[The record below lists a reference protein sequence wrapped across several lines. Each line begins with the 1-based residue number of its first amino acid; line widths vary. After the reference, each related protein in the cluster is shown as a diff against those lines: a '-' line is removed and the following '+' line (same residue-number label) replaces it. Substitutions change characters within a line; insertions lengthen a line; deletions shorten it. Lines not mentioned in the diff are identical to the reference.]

1 MSRLSMFIAAA
12 VVVAA
17 SLALSGSPAL
27 AHETRMVGPYR
38 FVVGWINEP
47 AFQGQ
52 PNAASV
58 RVSDT
63 RVDPAKP
70 VEGLQETLTVAVT
83 AGGLTETYTGT
94 LRTVFGQPGLYALH
108 MIPTQSGAYTYRITG
123 KVEDLDVNETFD
135 SGPGRF
141 NEVESASSLQYPTK
155 VPVAADLTQQLA
167 GIANDLATIR
177 ILALAAVILAVIAI
191 ALPFVRR
198 RRA

>member
-1 MSRLSMFIAAA
+1 MSRAITLIAAA
-12 VVVAA
+12 FVAAA
-17 SLALSGSPAL
+17 SLALSGSAAL

-38 FVVGWINEP
+38 FVVGWLNEP

-70 VEGLQETLTVAVT
+70 VEGLETTLTVAVT
-83 AGGLTETYTGT
+83 AGGLTDQYTGS

-108 MIPTQSGAYTYRITG
+108 MIPTLNGAYTYRITG
-123 KVEDLDVNETFD
+123 KIGDLDVNETFE

-141 NEVESASSLQYPTK
+141 NEVESASALQYPTK
-155 VPVAADLTQQLA
+155 VPVAADLAQHLS
-167 GIANDLATIR
+167 GIGGELTTIR
-177 ILALAAVILAVIAI
+177 ILALAAVVLAVVAI
-191 ALPFVRR
+191 VLPLIRP